1 MNRFYSIV
9 ELPRSS
15 RRMLDRAWH
24 RSRVEPNLAQG
35 TELLNCFANA
45 TVRLKTITL
54 ALVVLAGMS
63 VPNSSALGQSRG
75 VVKSIESALNRGNVQ
90 KLLSHS
96 ADRVAV
102 AVFGE
107 AREYSQAQAEY
118 VLKDFFKEHP
128 VASFSFDDSSETER
142 GMFIQGRL
150 HYRGSNRPLRV
161 FVRLQM
167 KREKWELR
175 EIIIRK

>member
-1 MNRFYSIV
+1 
-9 ELPRSS
+9 
-15 RRMLDRAWH
+15 ML
-24 RSRVEPNLAQG
+24 LASPAVGQ
-35 TELLNCFANA
+35 
-45 TVRLKTITL
+45 
-54 ALVVLAGMS
+54 
-63 VPNSSALGQSRG
+63 NSG
-75 VVKSIESALNRGNVQ
+75 VVKSIEAALNKGNVQ

-118 VLKDFFKEHP
+118 VLKDFFKEHR
-128 VASFSFDDSSETER
+128 VTSFSFDDSSETER

-150 HYRGSNRPLRV
+150 HYRGSDKALRV

-167 KREKWELR
+167 KRQRWELR
-175 EIIIRK
+175 EIIVRK